1 MRVSDARI
9 SGTAHANFTKFS
21 APVAVSLTVLLII
34 MNSGSRGNSCLQTSH
49 MHKCSAANASR
60 VTLTADV

>member
-21 APVAVSLTVLLII
+21 APVALAVLLII